1 MGVDR
6 NSMGTA
12 ATDLLRL
19 ATVGS
24 VDDGKSTL
32 IGRLLVD
39 CEAVCLDHWATLE
52 ADSRRLNRQ
61 GADLS
66 FLTDGLKA
74 EREQG
79 ITIDVAYRT
88 FSTPRRRFIL
98 ADTPGHEQYT
108 RNMVTGASTAD
119 LAVLLLDAERG
130 VTTQSKRHGFIAS
143 LLGVP
148 HLILAVNKM
157 DLVGY
162 SEAAFQRIGEEY
174 KSFASRLRISSLAC
188 IPLSALCGDNVVQKS
203 DLMPWYS
210 GPTLLE
216 YMESLYIGSTR
227 NLVDFRF
234 PIQLVL
240 RPGPHFRGY
249 AGTML
254 SGLVRVG
261 DEVLALPSRR
271 IAKVQSIIGTSG
283 PLEYAFP
290 PQAIVLVL
298 DRDIDLSRGD
308 MLVHPRNQPHVA
320 RDIEAM
326 LIWMHEQPFRL
337 NQPYLIKHTTNL
349 VKGAFT
355 SLHYRVNPNN
365 LHREQSPALGLNEI
379 GRVDVQ
385 LFRPLLCDEYQRN
398 RATGGFVVIDP
409 ITNETV
415 GAGIVI
421 ERSLQQPQTSP
432 SPDDDAQGVTLQS
445 EGRHHKK
452 RMLNEKAVTIWL
464 TGLSGSGKSTIASVL
479 ETYLAEQ
486 GHACCALDGDA
497 LRRGLNRDL
506 GFSREDRAENIR
518 RAAEVAR
525 IMNEA
530 GVTVIVALI
539 SPFRVDRAMARSTIG
554 SDRFIEVFVDA
565 PLDICE
571 SRDPKGLYAKAR
583 HGQVPEFTGVS
594 SPYEP
599 PDNPDLQL
607 QTATSS
613 PEESVRKVMDYLRMK
628 GYPT

>member
-1 MGVDR
+1 MGANPD
-6 NSMGTA
+6 STA
-12 ATDLLRL
+12 QAVDLLRL

-39 CEAVCLDHWATLE
+39 CEVVCLDHLTALE

-61 GADLS
+61 DVDLS

-88 FSTPRRRFIL
+88 FSTIKRRFLL

-119 LAVLLLDAERG
+119 LAVLVLDAQRG
-130 VTTQSKRHGFIAS
+130 LTTQSKRHGFIAS

-148 HLILAVNKM
+148 HIVLAINKM

-162 SEAAFQRIGEEY
+162 SEAAFQQISEQY

-188 IPLSALCGDNVVQKS
+188 IPLSALCGDNVAQKS
-203 DLMPWYS
+203 TRMPWYS
-210 GPTLLE
+210 GPTLLD
-216 YMESLYIGSTR
+216 YMESVYIGSAR
-227 NLVDFRF
+227 NMVDFRF
-234 PIQLVL
+234 PVQLVL

-249 AGTML
+249 AGTVL

-261 DEVLALPSRR
+261 DEVLALPSHRS
-271 IAKVQSIIGTSG
+271 AKVQSILGTSG

-290 PQAIVLVL
+290 PQAITLIL
-298 DRDIDLSRGD
+298 DRDIDLARGD

-320 RDIEAM
+320 QDIEAM
-326 LIWMHEQPFRL
+326 LIWMHEKPCVLTR
-337 NQPYLIKHTTNL
+337 PYLIKHTTNL
-349 VKGAFT
+349 VKGTFT

-365 LHREQSPALGLNEI
+365 LHREQSPGLGLNEI
-379 GRVDVQ
+379 GRVDVH

-398 RATGGFVVIDP
+398 RATGGFAVIDP
-409 ITNETV
+409 LTNETV
-415 GAGIVI
+415 GVGLVI
-421 ERSLQQPQTSP
+421 ERTVQQPGTAYS
-432 SPDDDAQGVTLQS
+432 S
-445 EGRHHKK
+445 GRHDE
-452 RMLNEKAVTIWL
+452 RTICGKAVTIWL
-464 TGLSGSGKSTIASVL
+464 TGLSGSGKSTIASAL
-479 ETYLAEQ
+479 MTPLAEQ
-486 GHACCALDGDA
+486 GRPCWVLDGDV
-497 LRRGLNRDL
+497 LRQGLNRDL
-506 GFSREDRAENIR
+506 GFSREDRSENIR
-518 RAAEVAR
+518 RTAEVAR
-525 IMNEA
+525 LMNDA

-539 SPFRVDRAMARSTIG
+539 SPFRQDRATARSTIG
-554 SDRFIEVFVDA
+554 SDRFVEVFVDT
-565 PLDICE
+565 PLDVCE

-583 HGQVPEFTGVS
+583 SGQVPEFTGIS

-599 PDNPDLQL
+599 PDGPDLHL
-607 QTATSS
+607 RTATTS
-613 PEESVRKVMDYLRMK
+613 PEESARKVADHLGLK
-628 GYPT
+628 GRSES